1 MMLKD
6 QDPLVEV
13 EDFKVKAEEVEKYA
27 PIVKGYDIL

>member
-13 EDFKVKAEEVEKYA
+13 NDFKVKAEEVKKYT